1 MYIFYTELNP
11 CSFHGVCRKKKF
23 IALCSSS
30 VECVW
35 LPHWHIHNIQNTHT
49 RNTNERCTVHT
60 EKQRSFLMSW
70 WMMMMCRIF
79 YCEGAM
85 IYLDAA
91 FALFR
96 KRNVCVCVKGWRSK
110 TKCILHSCFFVSIFM
125 LWFGFVW
132 KGEIHKY

>member
-60 EKQRSFLMSW
+60 LKNNGVFSCHDGWWWCAGYFIVKVQWSIWTQRLRCLEKEMF
-70 WMMMMCRIF
+70 
-79 YCEGAM
+79 
-85 IYLDAA
+85 
-91 FALFR
+91 
-96 KRNVCVCVKGWRSK
+96 VC
-110 TKCILHSCFFVSIFM
+110 
-125 LWFGFVW
+125 VW
-132 KGEIHKY
+132 KGGDQKPNVFCIAVFFCKYFYAVVWFRLKRGNT